1 MSKIPQRRQSERRS
15 AEDLRTATKGYR
27 IDKRKVGFAIALL
40 LAFVVFGTWSLLQQ
54 EGPVGDTLV
63 GAVLMVFCLAMASFL
78 ARDLKRVGPVV
89 EVGPDGVLDLR
100 RQQEVIPWDR
110 IAGAE
115 IRRASIIRGIRL
127 TLEDGTRIDIDTQM
141 LEIDRK
147 DLMRVIA
154 EEGRKA
160 EARRER

>member
-1 MSKIPQRRQSERRS
+1 MSKIPLRRQSGSQTTGHRPNE
-15 AEDLRTATKGYR
+15 TKGYC

-54 EGPVGDTLV
+54 QGPVGDTVV
-63 GAVLMVFCLAMASFL
+63 GAVLMVFCLGMASFL

-89 EVGPDGVLDLR
+89 EIGPEGVLDLR
-100 RQQEVIPWDR
+100 RQQDVIPWDR

-127 TLEDGTRIDIDTQM
+127 TLEDGRRIDIDTQM

-160 EARRER
+160 EARRAG